1 MAASLCGFARNPVA
15 QDAAPQNP
23 ATQSPNTQSPAT
35 QNSVAQ
41 NPVTQSPV
49 TLDTNEALFT
59 VMAAI
64 NHCGY
69 DDELATADPLRI
81 AVRGE
86 VGRNV
91 DASEQAKAAADNV
104 CEFYKDHQQ
113 KSDTQTLSQYV
124 SLALYLNPPPGLA
137 LKAKEADLPP
147 DASGVLGLVPL
158 LGKFYSDAG
167 IQNIWQQHAT
177 EYSAMANRYRDAL
190 SKMMFSTE
198 LYLRMPS
205 NSYMGRSFTIY
216 VEPMGA
222 SSETNARN
230 YALEYYVV
238 ITPGSNTA
246 LKMDQIRHAYLHYLV
261 DPMVGR
267 YAQNLAGLAPLMDAL
282 RLAPMDEAF
291 KDDPSLLTTECVIR
305 AIEARTMLDGKA
317 SLVEQG
323 QAVDASMSQGFALT
337 RYFYEKLIPYEKD
350 SVGFKNALP
359 SMISEINVRKEVKDI
374 SQIQF
379 AAASEP
385 EILHLTRPKEGKLL
399 QTAEERL
406 SAGDAP
412 TAEKLA
418 NEALAEKT
426 EDPGRALFILAE
438 ISLNKNID
446 GARDYFE
453 KALQSTS
460 EPKVVAWS
468 HIYLGR
474 ICDLEDD
481 QENGPLRQQAL
492 AHYKAAEGASG
503 TLPSA
508 KAAAEKGLQ
517 KPYSPPK
524 SASDKE
530 EDQQNDKN

>member
-1 MAASLCGFARNPVA
+1 
-15 QDAAPQNP
+15 
-23 ATQSPNTQSPAT
+23 
-35 QNSVAQ
+35 
-41 NPVTQSPV
+41 
-49 TLDTNEALFT
+49 
-59 VMAAI
+59 
-64 NHCGY
+64 
-69 DDELATADPLRI
+69 
-81 AVRGE
+81 
-86 VGRNV
+86 
-91 DASEQAKAAADNV
+91 
-104 CEFYKDHQQ
+104 
-113 KSDTQTLSQYV
+113 
-124 SLALYLNPPPGLA
+124 
-137 LKAKEADLPP
+137 
-147 DASGVLGLVPL
+147 
-158 LGKFYSDAG
+158 
-167 IQNIWQQHAT
+167 
-177 EYSAMANRYRDAL
+177 
-190 SKMMFSTE
+190 MMFSTE

-216 VEPMGA
+216 VEPLGA

-238 ITPGSNTA
+238 ITPGTNTA

-267 YAQNLAGLAPLMDAL
+267 FAQNLASLSPLMDAL

-317 SLVEQG
+317 SQIEQQ
-323 QAVDASMSQGFALT
+323 QAVNASLAQGFALT
-337 RYFYEKLIPYEKD
+337 QYFYEKLIPYEKD
-350 SVGFKNALP
+350 SVGFRNALP
-359 SMISEINVRKEVKDI
+359 SMISGINPRKEAKDI
-374 SQIQF
+374 SQIEF
-379 AAASEP
+379 AAASDP
-385 EILHLTRPKEGKLL
+385 EILHLTRPTEGKLL

-418 NEALAEKT
+418 KEALAEKT
-426 EDPGRALFILAE
+426 EDPGRALFILAQ

-453 KALQSTS
+453 KALQATS

-481 QENGPLRQQAL
+481 QQNGALRQQAMT
-492 AHYKAAEGASG
+492 HYKAAEGASG
-503 TLPSA
+503 SLPAA
-508 KAAAEKGLQ
+508 KAAAEEGLQ

-524 SASDKE
+524 SAE
-530 EDQQNDKN
+530 QNGQEQQDDSN